1 MAWAGPKTSMKTK
14 KKQKH
19 RSRKKATNHSFWIVL
34 IGPVVETGYRK
45 FSLLLRSPLMHFSHL
60 KLGHFKFMVNTFRCY
75 LAFNQKAN
83 RVFVYLHM
91 QDAFLFLTKQNLVP
105 INRLVSRA
113 SAFTTRFLTF
123 FVTIP
128 AFLSLCYEL
137 FILGSVQGGLHVS
150 NRKWNSKPSLKLL

>member
-1 MAWAGPKTSMKTK
+1 M
-14 KKQKH
+14 
-19 RSRKKATNHSFWIVL
+19 
-34 IGPVVETGYRK
+34 
-45 FSLLLRSPLMHFSHL
+45 
-60 KLGHFKFMVNTFRCY
+60 
-75 LAFNQKAN
+75 
-83 RVFVYLHM
+83 FVYLHM

-128 AFLSLCYEL
+128 AFLGLCYEL

-150 NRKWNSKPSLKLL
+150 NRKWNSKLSLKLL